1 MVGSVLFSLIFV
13 NPGKE
18 VIVMPAAKKK
28 SRTVSKPASS
38 PARSGKG
45 VTWCIDHVPVLDWIC
60 WNRSMRIL
68 LPVAGIVFL
77 LVCVLETISGG
88 FPALEALLTGPF
100 PVSLLLLL
108 GVISLLI
115 GLDLLLQGPDV
126 LDCAV
131 DQKGIHIECCLPR
144 PASWKLL
151 SRMRPVDS
159 PAGEDGM
166 VVISVTEISWSSI
179 TRVQLWPGQDK
190 ILFYCHSPWLSAA
203 LPCTPFSYG
212 AVAKMITEKLGK
224 KKQVRLPAPL
234 RAPAA
239 PAPKAKKPRAAS
251 PAPKTVLTPEFLDD
265 IRRMNAEDEARSSRD
280 DG

>member
-1 MVGSVLFSLIFV
+1 
-13 NPGKE
+13 
-18 VIVMPAAKKK
+18 MPAAKKK
-28 SRTVSKPASS
+28 RRTASRPSSAS
-38 PARSGKG
+38 ARSGKG

-88 FPALEALLTGPF
+88 FPA
-100 PVSLLLLL
+100 
-108 GVISLLI
+108 
-115 GLDLLLQGPDV
+115 GPDV

>member
-1 MVGSVLFSLIFV
+1 M
-13 NPGKE
+13 
-18 VIVMPAAKKK
+18 
-28 SRTVSKPASS
+28 
-38 PARSGKG
+38 
-45 VTWCIDHVPVLDWIC
+45 
-60 WNRSMRIL
+60 
-68 LPVAGIVFL
+68 FL

-234 RAPAA
+234 RRSQKGAMYQIHMRSTLLPVMWICTDC
-239 PAPKAKKPRAAS
+239 RS
-251 PAPKTVLTPEFLDD
+251 Q
-265 IRRMNAEDEARSSRD
+265 RRSVWMRCTCIFQNTAIMLS
-280 DG
+280 

>member
-1 MVGSVLFSLIFV
+1 
-13 NPGKE
+13 
-18 VIVMPAAKKK
+18 MPAAKKK
-28 SRTVSKPASS
+28 RRTASRPSSAS
-38 PARSGKG
+38 ARSGKG

-131 DQKGIHIECCLPR
+131 DQKGIHIECSG
-144 PASWKLL
+144 PARTKFCFTAIHHGSLQL
-151 SRMRPVDS
+151 FPAHRS
-159 PAGEDGM
+159 P
-166 VVISVTEISWSSI
+166 
-179 TRVQLWPGQDK
+179 
-190 ILFYCHSPWLSAA
+190 
-203 LPCTPFSYG
+203 
-212 AVAKMITEKLGK
+212 
-224 KKQVRLPAPL
+224 
-234 RAPAA
+234 
-239 PAPKAKKPRAAS
+239 
-251 PAPKTVLTPEFLDD
+251 TVLWQ
-265 IRRMNAEDEARSSRD
+265 R
-280 DG
+280 

>member
-28 SRTVSKPASS
+28 RRTASRPSSAS
-38 PARSGKG
+38 ARSGKG

-166 VVISVTEISWSSI
+166 VVISV
-179 TRVQLWPGQDK
+179 
-190 ILFYCHSPWLSAA
+190 
-203 LPCTPFSYG
+203 
-212 AVAKMITEKLGK
+212 
-224 KKQVRLPAPL
+224 L